1 MRVKKYNYLIKLLCF
16 VFVLSSL
23 LISSDGCMSHQG
35 ERPSD
40 YHFSRWCSENPD
52 ICFFVREIGQDIL
65 GTLTLDNQEY
75 DICVS
80 FNYNDEI
87 VIWIDSLERG
97 LIGSCEFS
105 PDELIVS
112 VTEDSDDL
120 FNYKYKTITF
130 VRTQ

>member
-1 MRVKKYNYLIKLLCF
+1 MFCICAF
-16 VFVLSSL
+16 VFV
-23 LISSDGCMSHQG
+23 
-35 ERPSD
+35 
-40 YHFSRWCSENPD
+40 
-52 ICFFVREIGQDIL
+52 DIL
-65 GTLTLDNQEY
+65 RRMYVSPRRTSERLSFFEMVLRKPGHMLFCQGNRSGYFGTLTLDNQEY

-87 VIWIDSLERG
+87 VIWSDSLERG
-97 LIGSCEFS
+97 LRGSCEFS

-130 VRTQ
+130 VRT